1 MMTLGPQYRSRTQ
14 AWKEFAVEV
23 GSMYTG
29 TMIEDLI
36 GMVAKAETTV
46 EIKKNI
52 EEQTRWMPQYS
63 VPSFEQLYRETLLAG
78 VA

>member
-1 MMTLGPQYRSRTQ
+1 
-14 AWKEFAVEV
+14 
-23 GSMYTG
+23 MYTG

-36 GMVAKAETTV
+36 GMVAKAETAV
-46 EIKKNI
+46 EVRKNI
-52 EEQTRWMPQYS
+52 EEETRWMPRYS